1 MRSASSGVLLG
12 ARPWWARRR
21 SRQTVAAWLGR
32 GPSVAAP
39 TAGGGA
45 TPAFE
50 SFLKNEVETTA
61 KDLRASETQSV
72 QALAGK
78 ADLQQVVEA
87 VTQAELSL
95 QKVTA
100 VRDRQFV
107 LIETT
112 TDPATVDVDRSG
124 TSTPGDAFLFHSV
137 LTTTGGVR
145 SGIRSSSHRR
155 N

>member
-1 MRSASSGVLLG
+1 MTVIRNAAVPQALSAYQAALKRS
-12 ARPWWARRR
+12 
-21 SRQTVAAWLGR
+21 Q
-32 GPSVAAP
+32 AAP
-39 TAGGGA
+39 AAGSGA

-100 VRDRQFV
+100 VRDRVISAYQEIMRMPV
-107 LIETT
+107 
-112 TDPATVDVDRSG
+112 
-124 TSTPGDAFLFHSV
+124 
-137 LTTTGGVR
+137 
-145 SGIRSSSHRR
+145 
-155 N
+155 